1 MTIRFIF
8 AIDIYKQLKGKIR
21 NLIQDNNT
29 SSKDPKDTTRINE
42 EIKVPQVRVIDIDGS
57 ALGVLETRA
66 AIQLARSK
74 ELDLVEIAPKAD
86 PPVCKIINYGK
97 FKYEK
102 QKREKTQRKNQVV
115 QVLKEIR
122 FHPNTDTHDFEFKT
136 KHAINF
142 LEEGNKVK
150 ASVMFKGREMAY
162 TQLGETL
169 LNKFVEKIS
178 DIAKVESPIKLEG
191 RNMNVIVVP
200 IKNKTKKK

>member
-1 MTIRFIF
+1 
-8 AIDIYKQLKGKIR
+8 
-21 NLIQDNNT
+21 LIQDNNA
-29 SSKDPKDTTRINE
+29 SSKDPKDSTRINE
-42 EIKVPQVRVIDIDGS
+42 DITVPQVRVIDTDGS
-57 ALGVLETRA
+57 QLGVMRTKE
-66 AIQLARSK
+66 AIQIARGR

-115 QVLKEIR
+115 QILKEIR

-178 DIAKVESPIKLEG
+178 EIAKVESPIKLEG

-200 IKNKTKKK
+200 LKANIKRNKFGIQNAKNEI